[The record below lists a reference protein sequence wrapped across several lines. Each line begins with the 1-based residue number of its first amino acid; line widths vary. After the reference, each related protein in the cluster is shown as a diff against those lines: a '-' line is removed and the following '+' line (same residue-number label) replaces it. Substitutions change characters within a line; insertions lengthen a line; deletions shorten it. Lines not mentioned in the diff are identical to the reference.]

1 MKKNIEKID
10 SKKEYEAP
18 QMEVLD
24 CSVQGVLCDSGDI
37 IIDSDNSEG

>member
-24 CSVQGVLCDSGDI
+24 CKVQGFLCASKETGDI
-37 IIDSDNSEG
+37 EIENP